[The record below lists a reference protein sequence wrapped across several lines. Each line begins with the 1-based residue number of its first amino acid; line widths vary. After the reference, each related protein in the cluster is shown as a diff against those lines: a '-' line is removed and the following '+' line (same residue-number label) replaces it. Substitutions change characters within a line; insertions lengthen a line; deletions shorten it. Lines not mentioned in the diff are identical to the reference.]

1 MSMSNT
7 MMVAERFD
15 EFGREHPRVVTAAIG
30 ILTVVVALVL
40 LTTAKAPIVLY
51 QAF

>member
-1 MSMSNT
+1 MTNT
-7 MMVAERFD
+7 LMAAERFD
-15 EFGREHPRVVTAAIG
+15 EFGRGHPRVVAAAIG

-40 LTTAKAPIVLY
+40 LTTPRAPIVLY

>member
-1 MSMSNT
+1 MTNT
-7 MMVAERFD
+7 MMAAERFD
-15 EFGREHPRVVTAAIG
+15 KFGRRHPRILAAATG

-40 LTTAKAPIVLY
+40 LTTPKAPIVLY